1 MRDLFHKFSI
11 PIAIVSSL
19 TIAMLIYNFYPSE
32 TVGVRIPI
40 IFKGIINLIGF
51 QAFKI
56 VFILLISLLFGGVVW
71 AFCEK
76 DIESLVENKKTD
88 YNEEKIL
95 YKFKYIDL
103 IKIYGDWT
111 SLVFFYWFFCFIA

>member
-19 TIAMLIYNFYPSE
+19 TIAMLIYNFYPSA

-40 IFKGIINLIGF
+40 IFIGIINLIGF

-95 YKFKYIDL
+95 HKFKYIDF